1 MINICFELIF
11 WLIIYGI
18 LSVII
23 IICVIIMNLN
33 NIVE

>member
-11 WLIIYGI
+11 WLIIYDI